1 MPAVHHGLLDKGLQ
15 DDDIEGGR
23 LAADE
28 PLANRVRSGR
38 KQPQR
43 VFRFGLP
50 FQSPT
55 LIRSDQL
62 AEDRRARMADT
73 QTSAHRDPGYRV
85 LARKYRPATF
95 DDLIGQAPMV
105 QTLRNAFE
113 IGRIAQAYILT
124 GVRGVGKTTTARIL
138 ARGLNFQ
145 TEAGDGAPT
154 VDLPKL
160 GDQMGIHCEAI
171 MEGRHVDVIEMDAA
185 SHNGVGD
192 IREITDAARYSPVSA
207 RFKVYLLDE
216 VHMLSTAAFN
226 GLLKTLEEPPDHV
239 KFIFATTEI
248 GKVPVTILSR
258 CQRFDLRRVEVPMM
272 MTHLA
277 KITEAEGAS
286 AEEDAI
292 RLIARASEGSVRDGL
307 SLLDQAIAHTGASQ
321 DTPITAE
328 SLHDLLNL
336 ADQAATLSLFEAVMK
351 GDSQAALGQLAEAY
365 GRGTDPAGLIADLA
379 EIVHA
384 ATRAKVM
391 PDHPSDA
398 LTGDNQ
404 ARLAEMAKDL
414 SVKVLSRAWQMLL
427 KGLDELSRAPKP
439 LIAAEMIL
447 VRLCYVADLPT
458 PDEAIK
464 ALGQGSD
471 STASTTTTPPPS
483 MPSGNGGGA
492 RASLALAPQSESPAP
507 QPVAKTNPV
516 PSAPPMASVALRD
529 LDALIALAEKNNN
542 RALPPLIRAYIRP
555 VSFGENQ
562 LEIGLANGAPQAFV
576 GDLAEALKSWTGA
589 RWMISVNSQADAQTL
604 NELAAEREVAKKA
617 DASQHPTV
625 QAIMEAFPG
634 ATITGVRSIKPQDD
648 VVEDAAEA
656 PDIEETLTDTDDE
669 EDPPWTS

>member
-1 MPAVHHGLLDKGLQ
+1 
-15 DDDIEGGR
+15 
-23 LAADE
+23 
-28 PLANRVRSGR
+28 
-38 KQPQR
+38 
-43 VFRFGLP
+43 
-50 FQSPT
+50 
-55 LIRSDQL
+55 
-62 AEDRRARMADT
+62 MADST
-73 QTSAHRDPGYRV
+73 TTAETHESGYRV
-85 LARKYRPATF
+85 LARKYRPANF
-95 DDLIGQAPMV
+95 DDLIGQEPMV

-138 ARGLNFQ
+138 ARGLNYE

-154 VDLPKL
+154 VDLSA
-160 GDQMGIHCEAI
+160 MGIHCEAI

-226 GLLKTLEEPPDHV
+226 ALLKTLEEPPDHV

-307 SLLDQAIAHTGASQ
+307 SLLDQAIAHTGASA

-336 ADQAATLSLFEAVMK
+336 ADQAATLTLFEAVMK
-351 GDSQAALGQLAEAY
+351 GDSQAALSQLAEAY

-404 ARLAEMAKDL
+404 ARLAEMAKNL

-464 ALGQGSD
+464 ALGDG
-471 STASTTTTPPPS
+471 A
-483 MPSGNGGGA
+483 PSGTSTPQPSTPSTPNGGGA

-507 QPVAKTNPV
+507 VAVQAPKAEAKPQPVV
-516 PSAPPMASVALRD
+516 LRD
-529 LDALIALAEKNNN
+529 LDALIALAEKNGN

-562 LEIGLANGAPQAFV
+562 LEIGLAAGAPQAFV
-576 GDLAEALKSWTGA
+576 GDLAEALKGWTGT

-604 NELAAEREVAKKA
+604 NELAAEREVARKA

-634 ATITGVRSIKPQDD
+634 ATITGVRSIKQDETGD
-648 VVEDAAEA
+648 VPVEDTGDA
-656 PDIEETLTDTDDE
+656 PDIDDTLNDIDDE
-669 EDPPWTS
+669 DEPPWTS

>member
-1 MPAVHHGLLDKGLQ
+1 
-15 DDDIEGGR
+15 
-23 LAADE
+23 
-28 PLANRVRSGR
+28 
-38 KQPQR
+38 
-43 VFRFGLP
+43 
-50 FQSPT
+50 
-55 LIRSDQL
+55 
-62 AEDRRARMADT
+62 MADST
-73 QTSAHRDPGYRV
+73 TTADTHESGYRV

-95 DDLIGQAPMV
+95 DDLIGQEPMV

-226 GLLKTLEEPPDHV
+226 ALLKTLEEPPDHV

-258 CQRFDLRRVEVPMM
+258 CQRFDLRRVEVPLMM
-272 MTHLA
+272 AHLA

-307 SLLDQAIAHTGASQ
+307 SLLDQAIAHTGASE

-351 GDSQAALGQLAEAY
+351 GDSEAALGQLAEAY

-404 ARLAEMAKDL
+404 ARLSEMAKDL
-414 SVKVLSRAWQMLL
+414 SVKVLSRTWQMLL

-464 ALGQGSD
+464 ALGEGAPSRTAT
-471 STASTTTTPPPS
+471 STPQPPS
-483 MPSGNGGGA
+483 SSPSNGGGA

-507 QPVAKTNPV
+507 APTQAPKAEAKPQP
-516 PSAPPMASVALRD
+516 VALRD
-529 LDALIALAEKNNN
+529 LDALIALAEKNGN

-555 VSFGENQ
+555 VSFGDNQ
-562 LEIGLANGAPQAFV
+562 LEIGLAAGAPQAFV

-625 QAIMEAFPG
+625 QAILQAFPG
-634 ATITGVRSIKPQDD
+634 ATITGVRSINQEDADAAP
-648 VVEDAAEA
+648 VEDALEDTTDG
-656 PDIEETLTDTDDE
+656 PDIDDTRSDTDDE

>member
-1 MPAVHHGLLDKGLQ
+1 
-15 DDDIEGGR
+15 
-23 LAADE
+23 
-28 PLANRVRSGR
+28 
-38 KQPQR
+38 
-43 VFRFGLP
+43 
-50 FQSPT
+50 
-55 LIRSDQL
+55 
-62 AEDRRARMADT
+62 MADST
-73 QTSAHRDPGYRV
+73 TTAETHESGYRV
-85 LARKYRPATF
+85 LARKYRPANF
-95 DDLIGQAPMV
+95 DDLIGQEPMV

-138 ARGLNFQ
+138 ARGLNYE

-154 VDLPKL
+154 VDLSA
-160 GDQMGIHCEAI
+160 MGIHCEAI

-226 GLLKTLEEPPDHV
+226 ALLKTLEEPPDHV

-272 MTHLA
+272 MSHLA

-307 SLLDQAIAHTGASQ
+307 SLLDQAIAHTGASA

-336 ADQAATLSLFEAVMK
+336 ADQAATLTLFEAVMK
-351 GDSQAALGQLAEAY
+351 GDSQAALSQLAEAY

-404 ARLAEMAKDL
+404 ARLAEMAKNL

-464 ALGQGSD
+464 ALGEG
-471 STASTTTTPPPS
+471 A
-483 MPSGNGGGA
+483 PSGTSIPQPSAPSPSNGGGA

-507 QPVAKTNPV
+507 VAVQAPKAEAKPQPVV
-516 PSAPPMASVALRD
+516 LRD
-529 LDALIALAEKNNN
+529 LDALIALAEKNGN

-562 LEIGLANGAPQAFV
+562 LEIGLAAGAPQAFV
-576 GDLAEALKSWTGA
+576 GDLAEALKGWTGT

-604 NELAAEREVAKKA
+604 NELAAEREVARKA

-625 QAIMEAFPG
+625 QAIMDAFPG
-634 ATITGVRSIKPQDD
+634 ATITGVRSIKQDGTGD
-648 VVEDAAEA
+648 VPVEDTGDA
-656 PDIEETLTDTDDE
+656 PDIDDTLNDIDDE
-669 EDPPWTS
+669 DEPPWTS

>member
-1 MPAVHHGLLDKGLQ
+1 
-15 DDDIEGGR
+15 
-23 LAADE
+23 
-28 PLANRVRSGR
+28 
-38 KQPQR
+38 
-43 VFRFGLP
+43 
-50 FQSPT
+50 
-55 LIRSDQL
+55 
-62 AEDRRARMADT
+62 MADST
-73 QTSAHRDPGYRV
+73 TTAETHESGYRV
-85 LARKYRPATF
+85 LARKYRPANF
-95 DDLIGQAPMV
+95 DDLIGQEPMV

-138 ARGLNFQ
+138 ARGLNYE

-154 VDLPKL
+154 VDLSA
-160 GDQMGIHCEAI
+160 MGIHCEAI

-226 GLLKTLEEPPDHV
+226 ALLKTLEEPPDHV

-272 MTHLA
+272 MAHLA

-307 SLLDQAIAHTGASQ
+307 SLLDQAIAHTGASA

-336 ADQAATLSLFEAVMK
+336 ADQAATLTLFEAVMK
-351 GDSQAALGQLAEAY
+351 GDSQAALSQLAEAY

-404 ARLAEMAKDL
+404 ARLAEMAKNL

-464 ALGQGSD
+464 ALGDG
-471 STASTTTTPPPS
+471 A
-483 MPSGNGGGA
+483 PSGTSIPQPSAPSPSNGGGA

-507 QPVAKTNPV
+507 VAVQAPKAEAKPQPVV
-516 PSAPPMASVALRD
+516 LRD
-529 LDALIALAEKNNN
+529 LDALIALAEKNGN

-562 LEIGLANGAPQAFV
+562 LEIGLAAGAPQAFV
-576 GDLAEALKSWTGA
+576 GDLAEALKGWTGT

-604 NELAAEREVAKKA
+604 NELAAEREVARKA

-634 ATITGVRSIKPQDD
+634 ATITGVRSIKQDETGD
-648 VVEDAAEA
+648 VPVEDTGDA
-656 PDIEETLTDTDDE
+656 PDIDDTLNDIDDE
-669 EDPPWTS
+669 DEPPWTS

>member
-1 MPAVHHGLLDKGLQ
+1 
-15 DDDIEGGR
+15 
-23 LAADE
+23 
-28 PLANRVRSGR
+28 
-38 KQPQR
+38 
-43 VFRFGLP
+43 
-50 FQSPT
+50 
-55 LIRSDQL
+55 
-62 AEDRRARMADT
+62 MADST
-73 QTSAHRDPGYRV
+73 TTAETHESGYRV
-85 LARKYRPATF
+85 LACKYRPANF
-95 DDLIGQAPMV
+95 DDLIGQEPMV

-138 ARGLNFQ
+138 ARGLNYE

-154 VDLPKL
+154 VDLSA
-160 GDQMGIHCEAI
+160 MGIHCEAI

-226 GLLKTLEEPPDHV
+226 ALLKTLEEPPDHV

-277 KITEAEGAS
+277 KVTEAEGAS

-307 SLLDQAIAHTGASQ
+307 SLLDQAIAHTGASA

-336 ADQAATLSLFEAVMK
+336 ADQAATLTLFEAVMK
-351 GDSQAALGQLAEAY
+351 GDSQAALSQLAEAY

-404 ARLAEMAKDL
+404 ARLAEMAKNL

-464 ALGQGSD
+464 ALGDG
-471 STASTTTTPPPS
+471 A
-483 MPSGNGGGA
+483 PSGTSTPQPSAPSPSNGGGA

-507 QPVAKTNPV
+507 VAVQAPKAEAKPQPVV
-516 PSAPPMASVALRD
+516 LRD
-529 LDALIALAEKNNN
+529 LDALIALAEKNGN

-562 LEIGLANGAPQAFV
+562 LEIGLAAGAPQAFV
-576 GDLAEALKSWTGA
+576 GDLAEALKGWTGT
-589 RWMISVNSQADAQTL
+589 RWMISVNSGAAAQTL
-604 NELAAEREVAKKA
+604 NELAAEREVARKA

-634 ATITGVRSIKPQDD
+634 ATITGVRSIKQDD
-648 VVEDAAEA
+648 TDDALVEGAAEA
-656 PDIEETLTDTDDE
+656 PDIDDTLTDTDDE

>member
-1 MPAVHHGLLDKGLQ
+1 
-15 DDDIEGGR
+15 
-23 LAADE
+23 
-28 PLANRVRSGR
+28 
-38 KQPQR
+38 
-43 VFRFGLP
+43 
-50 FQSPT
+50 
-55 LIRSDQL
+55 
-62 AEDRRARMADT
+62 MADST
-73 QTSAHRDPGYRV
+73 TTADTHESGYRV

-95 DDLIGQAPMV
+95 DDLIGQEPMV

-160 GDQMGIHCEAI
+160 DDQMGIHCEAI
-171 MEGRHVDVIEMDAA
+171 MQGRHVDVIEMDAA

-226 GLLKTLEEPPDHV
+226 ALLKTLEEPPDHV

-248 GKVPVTILSR
+248 GKVPVTMLSR
-258 CQRFDLRRVEVPMM
+258 CQRFDLRRVDVPMM

-277 KITEAEGAS
+277 RITEAEGAS
-286 AEEDAI
+286 AEEEAI

-307 SLLDQAIAHTGASQ
+307 SLLDQAIAHTGASK

-336 ADQAATLSLFEAVMK
+336 ADQTATLSLFEAVMK
-351 GDSQAALGQLAEAY
+351 GDSQAALSQLAEAH
-365 GRGTDPAGLIADLA
+365 GRGTDPAGLIAELA

-464 ALGQGSD
+464 ALGEGAPLGTSAPQP
-471 STASTTTTPPPS
+471 ATPPPS
-483 MPSGNGGGA
+483 NGGGT
-492 RASLALAPQSESPAP
+492 RASLALAPQSEVPAP
-507 QPVAKTNPV
+507 VAVQAPKAEAKPQP
-516 PSAPPMASVALRD
+516 VALRD
-529 LDALIALAEKNNN
+529 LDALIALAEKNGN

-562 LEIGLANGAPQAFV
+562 LEIGLAAGAPQAFV
-576 GDLAEALKSWTGA
+576 GDLAEALKSWTGT

-604 NELAAEREVAKKA
+604 NELAAEREVARKA

-634 ATITGVRSIKPQDD
+634 ATITGVRSISQEDADAAP
-648 VVEDAAEA
+648 VEDALEDAVDE
-656 PDIEETLTDTDDE
+656 PDIDDTRTDTDDE

>member
-1 MPAVHHGLLDKGLQ
+1 
-15 DDDIEGGR
+15 
-23 LAADE
+23 
-28 PLANRVRSGR
+28 
-38 KQPQR
+38 
-43 VFRFGLP
+43 
-50 FQSPT
+50 
-55 LIRSDQL
+55 
-62 AEDRRARMADT
+62 MADT
-73 QTSAHRDPGYRV
+73 PSSDQTETGYRV

-95 DDLIGQAPMV
+95 DDLIGQEPMV

-113 IGRIAQAYILT
+113 IGRIAQAFMLT

-154 VDLPKL
+154 VDLPDM
-160 GDQMGIHCEAI
+160 GEQMGIHCKAI

-185 SHNGVGD
+185 SHNGVSD

-226 GLLKTLEEPPDHV
+226 ALLKTLEEPPDHV

-258 CQRFDLRRVEVPMM
+258 CQRFDLRRVDVPMM

-277 KITEAEGAS
+277 KITQAEGAS

-292 RLIARASEGSVRDGL
+292 RLIARASEGSVRDAL
-307 SLLDQAIAHTGASQ
+307 SLLDQAIAHTGASK

-351 GDSQAALGQLAEAY
+351 GDSQAALSQLAEAY
-365 GRGTDPAGLIADLA
+365 SRGTDPAGLIADLA

-384 ATRAKVM
+384 ATRVKVM

-404 ARLAEMAKDL
+404 ARLIEMAKDL

-471 STASTTTTPPPS
+471 SAPSATRAPQPS
-483 MPSGNGGGA
+483 MPAGNGGGT

-507 QPVAKTNPV
+507 VRAEVPKAEAKPQPVV
-516 PSAPPMASVALRD
+516 LRD
-529 LDALIALAEKNNN
+529 LDALIALAEKNGN

-562 LEIGLANGAPQAFV
+562 LEVGLAMGAPQAFV
-576 GDLAEALKSWTGA
+576 GDLAESLKSWTGS
-589 RWMISVNSQADAQTL
+589 RWMISVNSQAEAQTL
-604 NELAAEREVAKKA
+604 NELAAERELARKA

-625 QAIMEAFPG
+625 QAILQAFPG
-634 ATITGVRSIKPQDD
+634 ATITGVRAIKQ
-648 VVEDAAEA
+648 VEPVDEA
-656 PDIEETLTDTDDE
+656 LEEPGPEPDIDDTDLETDLDE

>member
-1 MPAVHHGLLDKGLQ
+1 
-15 DDDIEGGR
+15 
-23 LAADE
+23 
-28 PLANRVRSGR
+28 
-38 KQPQR
+38 
-43 VFRFGLP
+43 
-50 FQSPT
+50 
-55 LIRSDQL
+55 
-62 AEDRRARMADT
+62 MADST
-73 QTSAHRDPGYRV
+73 TTAETHESGYRV
-85 LARKYRPATF
+85 LARKYRPANF
-95 DDLIGQAPMV
+95 DDLIGQEPMV

-138 ARGLNFQ
+138 ARGLNYE

-154 VDLPKL
+154 VDLSA
-160 GDQMGIHCEAI
+160 MGIHCEAI

-226 GLLKTLEEPPDHV
+226 ALLKTLEEPPDHV

-277 KITEAEGAS
+277 KVTEAEGAS

-307 SLLDQAIAHTGASQ
+307 SLLDQAIAHTGASA

-336 ADQAATLSLFEAVMK
+336 ADQAATLTLFEAVMK
-351 GDSQAALGQLAEAY
+351 GDSQAALSQLAEAY

-404 ARLAEMAKDL
+404 ARLAEMAKNL

-464 ALGQGSD
+464 ALGDG
-471 STASTTTTPPPS
+471 A
-483 MPSGNGGGA
+483 PSGTSTPQPSAPSPSNGGGA

-507 QPVAKTNPV
+507 VAVQAPKAEAKPQPVV
-516 PSAPPMASVALRD
+516 LRD
-529 LDALIALAEKNNN
+529 LDALIALAEKNGN

-562 LEIGLANGAPQAFV
+562 LEIGLAAGAPQAFV
-576 GDLAEALKSWTGA
+576 GDLAEALKGWTGT
-589 RWMISVNSQADAQTL
+589 RWMISVNSGAAAQTL
-604 NELAAEREVAKKA
+604 NELAAEREVARKA

-634 ATITGVRSIKPQDD
+634 ATITGVRSIKQDD
-648 VVEDAAEA
+648 TDDALVEGAAEA
-656 PDIEETLTDTDDE
+656 PDIDDTLTDTDDE

>member
-1 MPAVHHGLLDKGLQ
+1 
-15 DDDIEGGR
+15 
-23 LAADE
+23 
-28 PLANRVRSGR
+28 
-38 KQPQR
+38 
-43 VFRFGLP
+43 
-50 FQSPT
+50 
-55 LIRSDQL
+55 
-62 AEDRRARMADT
+62 MADT
-73 QTSAHRDPGYRV
+73 PPSDQTETGYRV
-85 LARKYRPATF
+85 LARKYRPANF
-95 DDLIGQAPMV
+95 NDLIGQEPMV

-138 ARGLNFQ
+138 ARGLNYE

-154 VDLPKL
+154 VDLS
-160 GDQMGIHCEAI
+160 DMGIHCEAI

-226 GLLKTLEEPPDHV
+226 ALLKTLEEPPDHV

-351 GDSQAALGQLAEAY
+351 GDSKAALSQLAEAY

-464 ALGQGSD
+464 ALGQGGD
-471 STASTTTTPPPS
+471 SPPSTTTSPQPS

-507 QPVAKTNPV
+507 TPAQIPKTEAKPQPVV
-516 PSAPPMASVALRD
+516 LRD

-562 LEIGLANGAPQAFV
+562 LEVGLAAGAPQAFV
-576 GDLAEALKSWTGA
+576 GDLAESLKSWTGA

-625 QAIMEAFPG
+625 QAILQAFPG
-634 ATITGVRSIKPQDD
+634 ATITGVRSINQDD
-648 VVEDAAEA
+648 AGDEALEDAAEA
-656 PDIEETLTDTDDE
+656 PDIDDTLTDTDDE

>member
-1 MPAVHHGLLDKGLQ
+1 
-15 DDDIEGGR
+15 
-23 LAADE
+23 
-28 PLANRVRSGR
+28 
-38 KQPQR
+38 
-43 VFRFGLP
+43 
-50 FQSPT
+50 
-55 LIRSDQL
+55 
-62 AEDRRARMADT
+62 MADST
-73 QTSAHRDPGYRV
+73 TTAETHESGYRV
-85 LARKYRPATF
+85 LARKYRPANF
-95 DDLIGQAPMV
+95 DDLIGQEPMV

-138 ARGLNFQ
+138 ARGLNYE

-154 VDLPKL
+154 VDLSA
-160 GDQMGIHCEAI
+160 MGIHCEAI

-226 GLLKTLEEPPDHV
+226 ALLKTLEEPPDHV

-307 SLLDQAIAHTGASQ
+307 SLLDQAIAHTGAST

-336 ADQAATLSLFEAVMK
+336 ADQAATLTLFEAVMK
-351 GDSQAALGQLAEAY
+351 GDSQSALSQLAEAY

-404 ARLAEMAKDL
+404 ARLAEMAKNL

-464 ALGQGSD
+464 ALGDG
-471 STASTTTTPPPS
+471 A
-483 MPSGNGGGA
+483 PSGTSTPQPSTPSTPNGGGA

-507 QPVAKTNPV
+507 VAVQAPKAEAKPQPVV
-516 PSAPPMASVALRD
+516 LRD
-529 LDALIALAEKNNN
+529 LDALIALAEKNGN

-562 LEIGLANGAPQAFV
+562 LEIGLAAGAPQAFV
-576 GDLAEALKSWTGA
+576 GDLAEALKGWTGT

-604 NELAAEREVAKKA
+604 NELAAEREVARKA

-634 ATITGVRSIKPQDD
+634 ATITGVRSIKQDETGD
-648 VVEDAAEA
+648 VPVEDTGDA
-656 PDIEETLTDTDDE
+656 PDIDDTLNDIDDE
-669 EDPPWTS
+669 DEPPWTS

>member
-1 MPAVHHGLLDKGLQ
+1 
-15 DDDIEGGR
+15 
-23 LAADE
+23 
-28 PLANRVRSGR
+28 
-38 KQPQR
+38 
-43 VFRFGLP
+43 
-50 FQSPT
+50 
-55 LIRSDQL
+55 
-62 AEDRRARMADT
+62 MADT
-73 QTSAHRDPGYRV
+73 PPSDQTETGYRV
-85 LARKYRPATF
+85 LARKYRPANF
-95 DDLIGQAPMV
+95 NDLIGQEPMV

-138 ARGLNFQ
+138 ARGLNYE

-154 VDLPKL
+154 VDLSA
-160 GDQMGIHCEAI
+160 MGIHCEAI

-185 SHNGVGD
+185 SHNGVSD

-226 GLLKTLEEPPDHV
+226 ALLKTLEEPPDHV

-258 CQRFDLRRVEVPMM
+258 CQRFDLRRVDVPMM
-272 MTHLA
+272 MTHLT

-351 GDSQAALGQLAEAY
+351 GDSQAALSQLAEAY

-391 PDHPSDA
+391 PDHPSDV

-404 ARLAEMAKDL
+404 ARLTEMAKDL

-458 PDEAIK
+458 PDEAFK
-464 ALGQGSD
+464 ALGQGGD
-471 STASTTTTPPPS
+471 SAPSTTTAARPS
-483 MPSGNGGGA
+483 MPSGNDGGA
-492 RASLALAPQSESPAP
+492 RTSLALAPQSESPAP
-507 QPVAKTNPV
+507 TPAQIPKTEAKPQPVV
-516 PSAPPMASVALRD
+516 LRD

-562 LEIGLANGAPQAFV
+562 LEIGLAAGAPQAFV
-576 GDLAEALKSWTGA
+576 GDLAESLKSWTGA

-625 QAIMEAFPG
+625 QAILQAFPG
-634 ATITGVRSIKPQDD
+634 ATITGVRSINQDD
-648 VVEDAAEA
+648 ADDEALEDPTEA
-656 PDIEETLTDTDDE
+656 PDIDDTMTDTDDE

>member
-1 MPAVHHGLLDKGLQ
+1 
-15 DDDIEGGR
+15 
-23 LAADE
+23 
-28 PLANRVRSGR
+28 
-38 KQPQR
+38 
-43 VFRFGLP
+43 
-50 FQSPT
+50 
-55 LIRSDQL
+55 
-62 AEDRRARMADT
+62 MADT
-73 QTSAHRDPGYRV
+73 PPSDQTETGYRV
-85 LARKYRPATF
+85 LARKYRPANF
-95 DDLIGQAPMV
+95 NDLIGQEPMV

-138 ARGLNFQ
+138 ARGLNYE
-145 TEAGDGAPT
+145 TEVGDGAPT
-154 VDLPKL
+154 VDLS
-160 GDQMGIHCEAI
+160 DMGIHCEAI

-185 SHNGVGD
+185 SHNGVSD

-226 GLLKTLEEPPDHV
+226 ALLKTLEEPPDHV

-258 CQRFDLRRVEVPMM
+258 CQRFDLRRVDVPMM

-336 ADQAATLSLFEAVMK
+336 ADQSATLSLFEAVMK
-351 GDSQAALGQLAEAY
+351 GDSQAALSQLAEAY

-464 ALGQGSD
+464 ALGES
-471 STASTTTTPPPS
+471 ASTPTSASKPS
-483 MPSGNGGGA
+483 APSGNGGGA
-492 RASLALAPQSESPAP
+492 RASLALAPQSHTPAP
-507 QPVAKTNPV
+507 QPQAEINPSPVA
-516 PSAPPMASVALRD
+516 VALRD
-529 LDALIALAEKNNN
+529 LDALIALAEKNGN

-562 LEIGLANGAPQAFV
+562 LEIGLAAGAPQAFV
-576 GDLAEALKSWTGA
+576 GDLAESLKSWTGA

-625 QAIMEAFPG
+625 QAILEAFPG
-634 ATITGVRSIKPQDD
+634 ATITGVRSIKQEDTGDAPIEEAL
-648 VVEDAAEA
+648 EDAAET
-656 PDIEETLTDTDDE
+656 PDIDDTLIDTDDE

>member
-1 MPAVHHGLLDKGLQ
+1 
-15 DDDIEGGR
+15 
-23 LAADE
+23 
-28 PLANRVRSGR
+28 
-38 KQPQR
+38 
-43 VFRFGLP
+43 
-50 FQSPT
+50 
-55 LIRSDQL
+55 
-62 AEDRRARMADT
+62 MADST
-73 QTSAHRDPGYRV
+73 TTAETHESGYRV
-85 LARKYRPATF
+85 LARKYRPANF
-95 DDLIGQAPMV
+95 DDLIGQEPMV

-138 ARGLNFQ
+138 ARGLNYE

-154 VDLPKL
+154 VDLSA
-160 GDQMGIHCEAI
+160 MGIHCEAI

-226 GLLKTLEEPPDHV
+226 ALLKTLEEPPDHV

-272 MTHLA
+272 MSHLA

-307 SLLDQAIAHTGASQ
+307 SLLDQAIAHTGASA

-336 ADQAATLSLFEAVMK
+336 ADQAATLTLFEAVMK
-351 GDSQAALGQLAEAY
+351 GDSQAALSQLAEAY

-391 PDHPSDA
+391 PDYPSDA

-404 ARLAEMAKDL
+404 ARLAEMAKNL

-464 ALGQGSD
+464 ALGEG
-471 STASTTTTPPPS
+471 A
-483 MPSGNGGGA
+483 PSGTSIPQPPAPSPSNGGGA

-507 QPVAKTNPV
+507 VAVQAPKAEAKPQPVV
-516 PSAPPMASVALRD
+516 LRD
-529 LDALIALAEKNNN
+529 LDALIALAEKNGN

-555 VSFGENQ
+555 VSFGETQ
-562 LEIGLANGAPQAFV
+562 LEIGLAAGAPQAFV
-576 GDLAEALKSWTGA
+576 GDLAEALKGWTGT
-589 RWMISVNSQADAQTL
+589 RWMISVNSGADAQTL
-604 NELAAEREVAKKA
+604 NELAAEREVARKA

-634 ATITGVRSIKPQDD
+634 ATITGVRSIKQDETGD
-648 VVEDAAEA
+648 VPVEDTGDA
-656 PDIEETLTDTDDE
+656 PDIDDTLNDIDDE
-669 EDPPWTS
+669 DEPPWTS